1 MTLTGLPSPLSPPAP
16 SPRSSPP
23 SAGVPIAVAVTVLL
37 TFGSSWVG
45 KQQLD
50 GLLYE
55 LDGARLHQ
63 AEETL
68 NAVLAEQ
75 RARLLASVR
84 ILADDTRIRSTAMTT
99 GFDEGTIRDVLD
111 DLKKSSEVNVLA
123 VLDERGKVR
132 VITGAEGLRQ
142 LDLSSSPVIRAAL
155 EQPATYTWTLPEQV
169 IVIGV
174 APIRVGPRVSA
185 LLLMGITL
193 GRAQLKEIP
202 PSLGIAVAMFSGER
216 TLASTS
222 DDPAMTDIFRSANAS
237 GDAEARPVREHP
249 DFLARVTG
257 TSDSAT
263 AAKLVWVVQG
273 HDQSARVR
281 LLRTMLWMPI
291 LFATLTFAYVVW
303 MVRKRNGG
311 A

>member
-1 MTLTGLPSPLSPPAP
+1 MTLTDLPSPIAPPAALRRTSTSP
-16 SPRSSPP
+16 SS
-23 SAGVPIAVAVTVLL
+23 VPFVVAFTVLL
-37 TFGSSWVG
+37 TFAASWVG

-50 GLLYE
+50 SFLYE

-99 GFDEGTIRDVLD
+99 GFDEGTIHDVLD
-111 DLKKSSEVNVLA
+111 DLKKVAEVNVLA

-132 VITGAEGLRQ
+132 AITGAEGLRQ

-174 APIRVGPRVSA
+174 APIRIGPRVSA

-193 GRAQLKEIP
+193 GRAQLKAIP
-202 PSLGIAVAMFSGER
+202 PSLGATVALFSGER
-216 TLASTS
+216 TLATTS
-222 DDPAMTDIFRSANAS
+222 DDPTTMDVLRSANAM
-237 GDAEARPVREHP
+237 GDLEARPVRGHP
-249 DFLARVTG
+249 DFLTRVTG

-263 AAKLVWVVQG
+263 AAKLVWVVSSHG
-273 HDQSARVR
+273 QSPRVR
-281 LLRTMLWMPI
+281 LLRTVLWIPI

-311 A
+311 E